1 MGYQPKNWSISTGF
15 DFNMEKLAFRTSKTK
30 YTDSCSPSC
39 RQRGV
44 RRPEKFGVGASFA
57 FPVLKVEVRN
67 MDKKLDGVKN
77 ERCPPPARSHLVKE
91 KTNG

>member
-1 MGYQPKNWSISTGF
+1 MILALPTPSAVPPWATQVLGEASAPTISTPLPG
-15 DFNMEKLAFRTSKTK
+15 
-30 YTDSCSPSC
+30 
-39 RQRGV
+39 
-44 RRPEKFGVGASFA
+44 KFGVGASFA

-77 ERCPPPARSHLVKE
+77 ERCPPPARSRLVKE